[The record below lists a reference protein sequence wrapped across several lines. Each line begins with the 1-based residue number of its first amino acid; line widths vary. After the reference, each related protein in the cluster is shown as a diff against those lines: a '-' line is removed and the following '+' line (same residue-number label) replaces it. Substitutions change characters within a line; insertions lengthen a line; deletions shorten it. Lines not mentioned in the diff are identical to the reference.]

1 LERFRHSLLTNDLRT
16 LVDEFD
22 HYRTTW
28 STNKFRMFITNVLIV
43 MRSWANN
50 QLSSTNDNG
59 DNHVDPSN
67 ESIVND
73 RMRTSA
79 HHLFVAIVTYL
90 QTSTQL
96 ESTERMSIEIEFDMW
111 KRVITNQ
118 WTMNEQVC

>member
-1 LERFRHSLLTNDLRT
+1 
-16 LVDEFD
+16 
-22 HYRTTW
+22 
-28 STNKFRMFITNVLIV
+28 MFITNVLIV